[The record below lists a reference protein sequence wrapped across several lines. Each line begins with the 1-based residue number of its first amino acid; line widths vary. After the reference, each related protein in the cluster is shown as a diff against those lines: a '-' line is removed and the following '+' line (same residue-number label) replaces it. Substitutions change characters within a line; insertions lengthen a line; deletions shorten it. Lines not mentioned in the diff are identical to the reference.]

1 MRINV
6 ECIPCFT
13 RQAIATTRRCTDDPA
28 IEWEV
33 VRRVS
38 RLIAELSPESTP
50 PDFAADVYGV
60 VSEFT
65 GVDDPFCAQ
74 KVEANNLAMAV
85 VAELGNGIEDFP
97 DPLLAA
103 VKLSIAGNSMDLGV
117 VTEFGDV
124 GDLARRVMETDLGVD
139 DYEELRARV
148 KAAKDILVIGDNTG
162 EIVFD
167 RVLIERM
174 RRINHCRYTYMVRGR
189 PVINDVTR
197 KDATDVGIDGVAEV
211 ADTGAGTPGLV
222 LSTCSKD
229 AHERFM
235 NADLVISKGQ
245 GNYESLSD
253 APREVFFLLLAKCD
267 VVSRELQVPVGSAVA
282 KHHRP

>member
-1 MRINV
+1 LRIDV
-6 ECIPCFT
+6 ECIPCFA
-13 RQAIATTRRCTDDPA
+13 RQAISTTRRSTDNPA

-33 VRRVS
+33 MRRIS
-38 RLIAELSPESTP
+38 KFIAELSPESTP
-50 PDFAADVYGV
+50 PDFAANVYAV
-60 VSEFT
+60 IAELT
-65 GVDDPFCAQ
+65 GVEDPFKSQ
-74 KVEANNLAMAV
+74 KDEANKLAMAV

-117 VTEFGDV
+117 ISEFGDV

-139 DYEELRARV
+139 DYGELLARLKTARDV
-148 KAAKDILVIGDNTG
+148 LIIGDNTG

-174 RRINHCRYTYMVRGR
+174 RRINHCPYTYMVRGR
-189 PVINDVTR
+189 PVINDVTMQ
-197 KDATDVGIDGVAEV
+197 DAKDVGIDGVAEV
-211 ADTGAGTPGLV
+211 VDTGSGTPGLV
-222 LSTCSKD
+222 LSTCSED
-229 AHERFM
+229 ACERFT

-245 GNYESLSD
+245 GNYEALSD

-267 VVSRELQVPVGSAVA
+267 VVSRELQAPVGSAIV
-282 KHHRP
+282 KRHLP